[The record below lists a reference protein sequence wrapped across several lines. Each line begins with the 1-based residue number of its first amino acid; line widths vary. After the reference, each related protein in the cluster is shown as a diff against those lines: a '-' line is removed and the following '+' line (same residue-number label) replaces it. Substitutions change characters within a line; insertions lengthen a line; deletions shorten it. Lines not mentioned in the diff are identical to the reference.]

1 MSSEFDV
8 RKYKNDGQVSAT
20 NAFGTNFTLV
30 DGSDALANGLEQVI
44 SFRNIRNN
52 EDVKFKA
59 FITAFNE
66 TYSPNFNPNEVFGRT
81 DPIYQYKNTTRAIT
95 LAFKVPAASESEA
108 FENLGRVQ
116 KLIQMLY
123 PNYESVSALSPNA
136 LTLSEAP
143 IVRLKVMNLLTS
155 VAGAGGSFDK
165 FRGTIMQGTFEDDFY
180 AAYKSTD
187 DPGEGLLGIINSC
200 TVNHNLEGADGVFQ
214 KIDQPALA
222 GGVTSPVKNTI
233 LPKLIDVSISF
244 SPMHETTINNAN
256 TNLPLFPYG
265 VKLKK
270 DAKAKK
276 REVLQQGTGLN
287 EQRRIKADLEAKRQA
302 ATNAQ
307 QDIDKQTARFLRTI
321 DKFNNSDPDSKRSE
335 RMRNRGAR
343 QLKRLDDV
351 QVDSAKAVIE
361 TSADLA
367 AAEAKYDDYHF

>member
-8 RKYKNDGQVSAT
+8 KKYKNDGRITAT
-20 NAFGTNFTLV
+20 NAFGTQFTLI

-44 SFRNIRNN
+44 SFRNIRND

-66 TYSPNFNPNEVFGRT
+66 TYSPNFNSNEVFGRT

-95 LAFKVPAASESEA
+95 LAFKVPASSESEA

-123 PNYESVSALSPNA
+123 PSYESVSALSPNA

-165 FRGTIMQGTFEDDFY
+165 FRGTIMRGTFEDDFY

-187 DPGEGLLGIINSC
+187 DPGLGLLGIINSC
-200 TVNHNLEGADGVFQ
+200 TVNHNLEGPEGSFQ
-214 KIDQPALA
+214 KIDQSAFA
-222 GGVTSPVKNTI
+222 GGATSPVKNTI

-244 SPMHETTINNAN
+244 SPMHEATINNAN
-256 TNLPLFPYG
+256 ENLPLFPYG

-270 DAKAKK
+270 DAKAKQ
-276 REVLQQGTGLN
+276 REALQQGTGLN
-287 EQRRIKADLEAKRQA
+287 EQRRIKEELEAKRQA
-302 ATNAQ
+302 AASAQ
-307 QDIDKQTARFLRTI
+307 QNIDKQTARFLRTAE
-321 DKFNNSDPDSKRSE
+321 KLQSSEKDSGRTKRLE
-335 RMRNRGAR
+335 GRAVR
-343 QLKRLDDV
+343 QGGRLDDD
-351 QVDSAKAVIE
+351 QISSIE
-361 TSADLA
+361 ALNEANAGLA
-367 AAEAKYDDYHF
+367 ATETKFDDYHF

>member
-8 RKYKNDGQVSAT
+8 KKYKNDGRIKAT
-20 NAFGTNFTLV
+20 NAFGTRFTLI

-44 SFRNIRNN
+44 SFRNIRND

-66 TYSPNFNPNEVFGRT
+66 TYSPNFNSNEVFGRT

-95 LAFKVPAASESEA
+95 LAFKVPASSESEA

-123 PNYESVSALSPNA
+123 PSYESVSALSPNA

-165 FRGTIMQGTFEDDFY
+165 SRGTKMQGTFEDEFY

-187 DPGEGLLGIINSC
+187 DPGLGLLGIINSC
-200 TVNHNLEGADGVFQ
+200 TVNHNLEGPEGSFQ
-214 KIDQPALA
+214 KIDQPSSAKKP
-222 GGVTSPVKNTI
+222 TPVKNTI

-244 SPMHETTINNAN
+244 SPMHEATINNAN
-256 TNLPLFPYG
+256 ENLPVFPYG

-270 DAKAKK
+270 DAKAKQ
-276 REVLQQGTGLN
+276 REALQQGTGLN
-287 EQRRIKADLEAKRQA
+287 EQRRIKEELEAKRQA
-302 ATNAQ
+302 AASAQ
-307 QDIDKQTARFLRTI
+307 QNIDKQTARFLRTAE
-321 DKFNNSDPDSKRSE
+321 KLQSSEKDSGRTKRLE
-335 RMRNRGAR
+335 GRAVR
-343 QLKRLDDV
+343 QGGRLDDD
-351 QVDSAKAVIE
+351 QISSIE
-361 TSADLA
+361 ALNEANAGLA
-367 AAEAKYDDYHF
+367 ATETKFDDYHF